1 MNSVSVSHGQDN
13 SLQVGVQGAISIQ
26 PSLAAS
32 LAVPVLDV
40 TILVAGSSLGL
51 DVDSSLVGSGQDN
64 GLQVGVQGAIS
75 IQPSVAALGAVPVLD
90 VTILVAGSSLGLDVH
105 DGVILEGLNRHHV
118 QGHAG
123 TVGIVPAGAAVGAVP
138 VLDVAH
144 AAAGGLNSLN
154 VQDVVSS
161 LGVGQLAAQHAE
173 SVTGIEVLVLAPG
186 LNRQIVGQN
195 VLAVSLSP
203 VHVVNLASLE
213 LDVGG
218 LTVVAVVVVLAG
230 KQQASGI
237 GGNLDGVDNVASL
250 GDGVLLGSNTGPL
263 GVGDGAAPPVGG
275 QILEHPV
282 VLVVNSDHLDDQA
295 ADGAGAINDVVAQS
309 RNLFL
314 SNDGSA
320 TVSTDGASGLASG
333 GAGSILSGQIV
344 HVGVSAV
351 SAVGSGQHAVL
362 QGEGDLGLLSQGQLG
377 IAVRV
382 AGIGIA
388 NSVGPIRPS
397 SLILVITSRYSQSD
411 GPGAVSI
418 LGHAVGI
425 IAGVPIVVQA
435 TQVVVSV
442 LLNGTTKGGPG
453 AATPTADNI
462 KHIVIRGDAQ
472 VTGLVPLSTP
482 IQSIELAGIH
492 TAENNLGVTALGND
506 DLIGAI
512 VVRVGHLNPSIAA
525 ITEEVSSEPGAGLQP
540 ITAGGHV
547 QSGASGIRS
556 KNSGNHGQ
564 HHCETNQH
572 SDQSL
577 ASFEHSFSSLKFC
590 GFTGIKP
597 WLL

>member
-1 MNSVSVSHGQDN
+1 M
-13 SLQVGVQGAISIQ
+13 
-26 PSLAAS
+26 
-32 LAVPVLDV
+32 LAVPVSDV
-40 TILVAGSSLGL
+40 TVLIAGSSLGL
-51 DVDSSLVGSGQDN
+51 NSDDAVGSLAGNLVALVADDIALVG
-64 GLQVGVQGAIS
+64 
-75 IQPSVAALGAVPVLD
+75 
-90 VTILVAGSSLGLDVH
+90 
-105 DGVILEGLNRHHV
+105 
-118 QGHAG
+118 
-123 TVGIVPAGAAVGAVP
+123 
-138 VLDVAH
+138 
-144 AAAGGLNSLN
+144 
-154 VQDVVSS
+154 
-161 LGVGQLAAQHAE
+161 
-173 SVTGIEVLVLAPG
+173 VLVLALG
-186 LNRQIVGQN
+186 LNGVRSGQS
-195 VLAVSLSP
+195 A
-203 VHVVNLASLE
+203 
-213 LDVGG
+213 
-218 LTVVAVVVVLAG
+218 
-230 KQQASGI
+230 GI
-237 GGNLDGVDNVASL
+237 GIQN
-250 GDGVLLGSNTGPL
+250 
-263 GVGDGAAPPVGG
+263 
-275 QILEHPV
+275 
-282 VLVVNSDHLDDQA
+282 
-295 ADGAGAINDVVAQS
+295 
-309 RNLFL
+309 
-314 SNDGSA
+314 
-320 TVSTDGASGLASG
+320 
-333 GAGSILSGQIV
+333 
-344 HVGVSAV
+344 
-351 SAVGSGQHAVL
+351 
-362 QGEGDLGLLSQGQLG
+362 EGDLGLLSQGQLG

-442 LLNGTTKGGPG
+442 LLNSATDSGPG

-525 ITEEVSSEPGAGLQP
+525 ITEEVSSEPGAVLQP

-564 HHCETNQH
+564 HHCETDQH